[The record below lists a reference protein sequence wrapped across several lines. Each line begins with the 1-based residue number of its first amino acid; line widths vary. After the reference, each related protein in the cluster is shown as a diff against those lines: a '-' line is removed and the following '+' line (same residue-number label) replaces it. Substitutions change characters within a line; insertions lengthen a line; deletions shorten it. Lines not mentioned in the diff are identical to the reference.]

1 MWSFV
6 THDLTLIYNKI
17 PAGHHSSSL
26 CDLSFPF
33 TKYVLTFEF
42 ELLSDN
48 LLQQYQNKI
57 ETYIDL
63 P

>member
-1 MWSFV
+1 MQPLWS
-6 THDLTLIYNKI
+6 L
-17 PAGHHSSSL
+17 
-26 CDLSFPF
+26 FPF
-33 TKYVLTFEF
+33 KKYILPFEF